1 MSTSRHRVL
10 VGDVPTAAQEEVRT
24 AFANVQAFFS
34 ERLDAGTADYT
45 LYVAGD
51 RESVAA
57 VYRRS
62 YGNEPSPDFCNGATA
77 SVVAIITLSC
87 LESDPQYLE
96 RRHFDS
102 IRERLA
108 PWASLPQLSD
118 GLDRRGPQRLLLAT
132 RARSAPTSGTRS
144 LTHRKRSGPPDAGAV
159 VQHFAI
165 HCPPGERARHLRRR
179 LCGRVLR
186 STSVE
191 LPRR

>member
-1 MSTSRHRVL
+1 M
-10 VGDVPTAAQEEVRT
+10 GDVPTATQEEVRT

-62 YGNEPSPDFCNGATA
+62 YGNEPSPDFCNGARA
-77 SVVAIITLSC
+77 GVVAIITLSC

-132 RARSAPTSGTRS
+132 RTRSAPTSGTRS
-144 LTHRKRSGPPDAGAV
+144 LTHGSEAGHRTQARSCGISQSIAAAQAGSYTRDGLGLNSAALKRFLLRGPP
-159 VQHFAI
+159 
-165 HCPPGERARHLRRR
+165 C
-179 LCGRVLR
+179 
-186 STSVE
+186 S
-191 LPRR
+191 